1 MKREV
6 SKLVKTSKKNEK
18 ALERAMLLKRAYPR
32 LVIYQIGRNLE
43 IPYFQKISSGWR
55 MKDKDEAY
63 LILGASLEDDM
74 LLKIFKKY
82 KPREWA
88 VFRGKYYVLQD
99 GRLKIDGFGKSVEK
113 AIYKARLLYGSDAIL
128 VLESLL
134 KRNGVADLNEIKK
147 DVKSKNLEEVL
158 EGLTHLKLIV
168 QSYNGERYREW
179 KILEETIPLLEAEL
193 GVKRRRRRRIPFL
206 LEGMKIIEES
216 RMVTEREKK
225 ERKTPD
231 PLAEERERIRQMDE
245 EFNRYLAD
253 LLKNRLERTIGFGKN
268 FGIEYLASYLKER
281 FGTVLYFDSLLS
293 ITQQYGLA
301 NVNIVHEKGETGKKT
316 GWSLALFGDPGT
328 GKSFSTRDMII
339 GKPSA
344 KIGAHGLPGRNR
356 YCGGMTPAFFIRIGE
371 AYAGR
376 VFNFIV
382 PEFNDFFRYKG
393 MVEPLKIAMEQGMI
407 KYETHSEIIGPYR
420 FTSFFSVNYNVSVH
434 QKGYDVTIQ
443 DPNFNAIEDRMLC
456 RLHRLTK
463 ERFLEITKSQM
474 RLALGMIDVEK
485 DAKRIRDHLTL
496 VYAIETRHP
505 LVKKRFPF
513 KPVMITSK
521 VFEVIGKARTAIL
534 ERIPEG
540 VVKFSARLEDK
551 ALRFACAASLMDYF
565 RYEKDYIPVSVEA
578 LKYAVQLYVEEASIR
593 SREAFNPDEV
603 LSEIFRDEK

>member
-1 MKREV
+1 M
-6 SKLVKTSKKNEK
+6 VKTEEKNEK
-18 ALERAMLLKRAYPR
+18 TLERAMLLKRAYPKV
-32 LVIYQIGRNLE
+32 VIYQIGRDLD
-43 IPYFQKISSGWR
+43 IPYFKRISSGWG
-55 MKDKDEAY
+55 MKDEDKAC
-63 LILGASLEDDM
+63 LALGAFLDDDM

-82 KPREWA
+82 KPREWT

-99 GRLKIDGFGKSVEK
+99 GRLKIDGFGKTVEK
-113 AIYKARLLYGSDAIL
+113 AIQKARLLYGSDVIL
-128 VLESLL
+128 ILKSLL
-134 KRNGVADLNEIKK
+134 KRDGVANLNEIRK

-158 EGLTHLKLIV
+158 EGLTRLGLIV
-168 QSYNGERYREW
+168 QSYVGERYKEW
-179 KILEETIPLLEAEL
+179 RILEETIPLLEAEL
-193 GVKRRRRRRIPFL
+193 GVKRRRRRRFSL
-206 LEGMKIIEES
+206 LPEVVKISEES
-216 RMVTEREKK
+216 GMATEHGRKEKK
-225 ERKTPD
+225 APD
-231 PLAEERERIRQMDE
+231 PLAEERERIRRMDE
-245 EFNRYLAD
+245 EFDRYLAD
-253 LLKNRLERTIGFGKN
+253 LLKNRLEKTIKFGKN

-281 FGTVLYFDSLLS
+281 FGPILYFDSLLS

-301 NVNIVHEKGETGKKT
+301 NVNIVHERGETGKKT

-328 GKSFSTRDMII
+328 GKSFSTRDMIL

-393 MVEPLKIAMEQGMI
+393 MVEPLKIAMEQGVI
-407 KYETHSEIIGPYR
+407 KYETHSEVIGPYR

-434 QKGYDVTIQ
+434 RKGYEITIQ

-474 RLALGMIDVEK
+474 RLALGIIDVER
-485 DAKRIRDHLTL
+485 DAKKIRDHLTL

-505 LVKKRFPF
+505 LIQKRFPY
-513 KPVMITSK
+513 KPVMITPE
-521 VFEVIGKARTAIL
+521 VFEIIGKARAAIL
-534 ERIPEG
+534 ERIPDG
-540 VVKFSARLEDK
+540 MVKFSARLEDK

-565 RYEKDYIPVSVEA
+565 RYEEDYIPVSKEA

-593 SREAFNPDEV
+593 SREAFKPDEV
-603 LSEIFRDEK
+603 LSEVFQDEK

>member
-1 MKREV
+1 
-6 SKLVKTSKKNEK
+6 LVKTTEKNEK
-18 ALERAMLLKRAYPR
+18 TLERAMLLKRAYPKV
-32 LVIYQIGRNLE
+32 VIYQIGRDLD
-43 IPYFQKISSGWR
+43 IPYFKRISSGWG
-55 MKDKDEAY
+55 MKDEDKAC
-63 LILGASLEDDM
+63 LALGAFLDDDM

-82 KPREWA
+82 KPREWT

-99 GRLKIDGFGKSVEK
+99 GRLKIDGFGKTVEK
-113 AIYKARLLYGSDAIL
+113 AIQKARLLYGSDVIL
-128 VLESLL
+128 ILKSLL
-134 KRNGVADLNEIKK
+134 KRDGVANLNEIRK

-158 EGLTHLKLIV
+158 EGLTRLGLIV
-168 QSYNGERYREW
+168 QSYVGERYKEW
-179 KILEETIPLLEAEL
+179 RILEETIPLLEAEL
-193 GVKRRRRRRIPFL
+193 GVKRRRRRRVSL
-206 LEGMKIIEES
+206 LPEVVKISEES
-216 RMVTEREKK
+216 GMATEHGRKEKK
-225 ERKTPD
+225 APD
-231 PLAEERERIRQMDE
+231 PLAEERERIRRMDE
-245 EFNRYLAD
+245 EFDRYLAD
-253 LLKNRLERTIGFGKN
+253 LLKNRLEKTIKFGKN

-281 FGTVLYFDSLLS
+281 FGPILYFDSLLS

-301 NVNIVHEKGETGKKT
+301 NVNIVHERGETGKKT

-328 GKSFSTRDMII
+328 GKSFSTRDMIL

-393 MVEPLKIAMEQGMI
+393 MVEPLKIAMEQGVI
-407 KYETHSEIIGPYR
+407 KYETHSEVIGPYR

-434 QKGYDVTIQ
+434 RKGYEITIQ

-474 RLALGMIDVEK
+474 RLALGIIDVER
-485 DAKRIRDHLTL
+485 DAKKIRDHLTL

-505 LVKKRFPF
+505 LIQKRFPY
-513 KPVMITSK
+513 KPVMITPE
-521 VFEVIGKARTAIL
+521 VFEIIGKARAAIL
-534 ERIPEG
+534 ERIPDG
-540 VVKFSARLEDK
+540 MVKFSARLEDK

-565 RYEKDYIPVSVEA
+565 RYEEDYIPVSKEA

-593 SREAFNPDEV
+593 SREAFKPDEV
-603 LSEIFRDEK
+603 LSEVFQDEK

>member
-1 MKREV
+1 M
-6 SKLVKTSKKNEK
+6 VKTEEKNEK
-18 ALERAMLLKRAYPR
+18 TLERAMLLKRAYPKV
-32 LVIYQIGRNLE
+32 VIYQIGRDLD
-43 IPYFQKISSGWR
+43 IPYFKRISSGWG
-55 MKDKDEAY
+55 MKDEDKAC
-63 LILGASLEDDM
+63 LALGAFLDDDM
-74 LLKIFKKY
+74 LPRIFKKY
-82 KPREWA
+82 KPREWT

-99 GRLKIDGFGKSVEK
+99 GRLKIDGFGKTVEK
-113 AIYKARLLYGSDAIL
+113 AIQKARLLYGSDVIL
-128 VLESLL
+128 ILKSLL
-134 KRNGVADLNEIKK
+134 KRDGVANLNEIRK

-158 EGLTHLKLIV
+158 EGLTRLGLIV
-168 QSYNGERYREW
+168 QSYVGERYKEW
-179 KILEETIPLLEAEL
+179 RILEETIPLLEAEL
-193 GVKRRRRRRIPFL
+193 GVKRRRRRRVSL
-206 LEGMKIIEES
+206 LPEVVKISEES
-216 RMVTEREKK
+216 GMATEHGRKEKK
-225 ERKTPD
+225 APD
-231 PLAEERERIRQMDE
+231 PLAEERERIRRMDE
-245 EFNRYLAD
+245 EFDRYLAD
-253 LLKNRLERTIGFGKN
+253 LLKNRLEKTIKFGKN

-281 FGTVLYFDSLLS
+281 FGPILYFDSLLS

-301 NVNIVHEKGETGKKT
+301 NVNIVHERGETGKKT

-328 GKSFSTRDMII
+328 GKSFSTRDMIL

-393 MVEPLKIAMEQGMI
+393 MVEPLKIAMEQGVI
-407 KYETHSEIIGPYR
+407 KYETHSEVIGPYR

-434 QKGYDVTIQ
+434 RKGYEITIQ

-474 RLALGMIDVEK
+474 RLALGIIDVER
-485 DAKRIRDHLTL
+485 DAKKIRDHLTL

-505 LVKKRFPF
+505 LIQKRFPY
-513 KPVMITSK
+513 KPVMITPE
-521 VFEVIGKARTAIL
+521 VFEIIGKARAAIL
-534 ERIPEG
+534 ERIPDG
-540 VVKFSARLEDK
+540 MVKFSARLEDK

-565 RYEKDYIPVSVEA
+565 RYEEDYIPVSKEA

-593 SREAFNPDEV
+593 SREAFKPDEV
-603 LSEIFRDEK
+603 LSEVFQDEK

>member
-1 MKREV
+1 
-6 SKLVKTSKKNEK
+6 LVKTAEKNEK
-18 ALERAMLLKRAYPR
+18 ALERAMLLKRAYPKV
-32 LVIYQIGRNLE
+32 VIYQIGRDLD
-43 IPYFQKISSGWR
+43 IPYFKRISSGWR
-55 MKDKDEAY
+55 MKDEDKAC
-63 LILGASLEDDM
+63 LVLGAFLDDDM

-99 GRLKIDGFGKSVEK
+99 GRLKIGGFGENVEK
-113 AIYKARLLYGSDAIL
+113 AVQKARLLYGSDAVLIL
-128 VLESLL
+128 EFLL
-134 KRNGVADLNEIKK
+134 KRDGVANLDEIRKY
-147 DVKSKNLEEVL
+147 VKSKNLEEVL
-158 EGLTHLKLIV
+158 EGLIHLGLIV
-168 QSYNGERYREW
+168 QSYIGERYKEW
-179 KILEETIPLLEAEL
+179 RILEETIPLLEAGL
-193 GVKRRRRRRIPFL
+193 GVKRRRRRRAL
-206 LEGMKIIEES
+206 LLPEDVKVPEES
-216 RMVTEREKK
+216 SVVAEQGRK
-225 ERKTPD
+225 ERKAPD
-231 PLAEERERIRQMDE
+231 PLAEERERIRRMDE
-245 EFNRYLAD
+245 EFNKYLAN
-253 LLKNRLERTIGFGKN
+253 LLKNRLEKTIKFGKN

-281 FGTVLYFDSLLS
+281 FGPVLYFDSLLS

-301 NVNIVHEKGETGKKT
+301 NVNIVHERGETGKKT

-328 GKSFSTRDMII
+328 GKSFSTRDMIL

-393 MVEPLKIAMEQGMI
+393 MVEPLKIAMEQGVI
-407 KYETHSEIIGPYR
+407 KYETHSEVIGPYR

-434 QKGYDVTIQ
+434 QKGYDITIQ

-474 RLALGMIDVEK
+474 RLALGIIDVER
-485 DAKRIRDHLTL
+485 DAKKIRDHLTL

-505 LVKKRFPF
+505 LIQKRFPY
-513 KPVMITSK
+513 KPVMITPK
-521 VFEVIGKARTAIL
+521 VFEIIGKARAAIL
-534 ERIPEG
+534 ERIPDG

-565 RYEKDYIPVSVEA
+565 RYKEDYIPVSEEA
-578 LKYAVQLYVEEASIR
+578 LKYAVQLYVEEASMR

-603 LSEIFRDEK
+603 LSEIFRDER

>member
-1 MKREV
+1 VLE
-6 SKLVKTSKKNEK
+6 LVKTEEKNEK
-18 ALERAMLLKRAYPR
+18 TLERAMLLKRAYPKV
-32 LVIYQIGRNLE
+32 VIYQIGRDLD
-43 IPYFQKISSGWR
+43 IPYFKRISSGWG
-55 MKDKDEAY
+55 MKDEDKAC
-63 LILGASLEDDM
+63 LALGAFLDDDM
-74 LLKIFKKY
+74 LLRIFKKY
-82 KPREWA
+82 KPREWT

-99 GRLKIDGFGKSVEK
+99 GRLKIDGFGKTVEK
-113 AIYKARLLYGSDAIL
+113 AIQKARLLYGSDVIL
-128 VLESLL
+128 ILKSLL
-134 KRNGVADLNEIKK
+134 KRDGVANLNEIRK

-158 EGLTHLKLIV
+158 EGLTRLGLIV
-168 QSYNGERYREW
+168 QSYVGERYKEW
-179 KILEETIPLLEAEL
+179 RILEETIPLLEAEL
-193 GVKRRRRRRIPFL
+193 GVKRRRRRRVSL
-206 LEGMKIIEES
+206 LPEVVKISEES
-216 RMVTEREKK
+216 GMATEHGRKEKK
-225 ERKTPD
+225 APD
-231 PLAEERERIRQMDE
+231 PLAEERERIRRMDE
-245 EFNRYLAD
+245 EFDRYLAD
-253 LLKNRLERTIGFGKN
+253 LLKNRLEKTIKFGKN

-281 FGTVLYFDSLLS
+281 FGPILYFDSLLS

-301 NVNIVHEKGETGKKT
+301 NVNIVHERGETGKKT

-328 GKSFSTRDMII
+328 GKSFSTRDMIL

-393 MVEPLKIAMEQGMI
+393 MVEPLKIAMEQGVI
-407 KYETHSEIIGPYR
+407 KYETHSEVIGPYR

-434 QKGYDVTIQ
+434 RKGYEITIQ

-474 RLALGMIDVEK
+474 RLALGIIDVER
-485 DAKRIRDHLTL
+485 DAKKIRDHLTL

-505 LVKKRFPF
+505 LIQKRFPY
-513 KPVMITSK
+513 KPVMITPE
-521 VFEVIGKARTAIL
+521 VFEIIGKARAAIL
-534 ERIPEG
+534 ERIPDG
-540 VVKFSARLEDK
+540 MVKFSARLEDK

-565 RYEKDYIPVSVEA
+565 RYEEDYIPVSKEA

-593 SREAFNPDEV
+593 SREAFKPDEV
-603 LSEIFRDEK
+603 LSEVFQDEK